1 MRGPWA
7 RSVLAAVAG
16 DIRPDAH
23 VDAIDVEVGRV
34 TAQVEGCEVTLTV
47 GRVPPR
53 IWAAMAAYARGRGA
67 LEDAVEGRMQSSHLE
82 HLLAEDW
89 GEPLVPRPRAI
100 GRTCTCDE
108 RGDCEHVAAAGLAF
122 ADAIDGDPGLLLRWR
137 GCGVDLQPSGDPWTG
152 SALPEPA
159 EPRVM
164 PVGAVLKRLGPS
176 GISVGDEDLADVLLA
191 AYEAFAGDKASAAAS
206 SG

>member
-1 MRGPWA
+1 VRGPWA

-16 DIRPDAH
+16 DVRADAD
-23 VDAIDVEVGRV
+23 VDELEVEVGRV
-34 TAQVEGCEVTLTV
+34 AARVEGCDVTLTV

-53 IWAAMAAYARGRGA
+53 IWAAMVSYARGRGA

-82 HLLAEDW
+82 HLLEEDW

-100 GRTCTCDE
+100 GRTCTCDDDGE
-108 RGDCEHVAAAGLAF
+108 CGHVAAVGLAF

-137 GCGVDLQPSGDPWTG
+137 GCGVEALPSGDPWAG
-152 SALPEPA
+152 GELPEPA
-159 EPRVM
+159 PTRTM

-176 GISVGDEDLADVLLA
+176 GIAVGDEDLADVLLE
-191 AYEAFAGDKASAAAS
+191 AYEAFAGGPS
-206 SG
+206 S

>member
-1 MRGPWA
+1 VRGPWA

-16 DIRPDAH
+16 DVRADAG
-23 VDAIDVEVGRV
+23 VDELDVEVGRV
-34 TAQVEGCEVTLTV
+34 TGRVEGCEVTLTV

-53 IWAAMAAYARGRGA
+53 IWAAMVSYARGRGA

-82 HLLAEDW
+82 HLLEEDW

-100 GRTCTCDE
+100 GRTCTCDDDGE
-108 RGDCEHVAAAGLAF
+108 CGHVAAVGLAF

-137 GCGVDLQPSGDPWTG
+137 GCGVEALPSGDPWAG
-152 SALPEPA
+152 GELPEPA
-159 EPRVM
+159 PPRTM

-176 GISVGDEDLADVLLA
+176 GIAVGDEDLADVLLE
-191 AYEAFAGDKASAAAS
+191 AYEAFARGS
-206 SG
+206 SS

>member
-7 RSVLAAVAG
+7 RSVLTAIAG

-23 VDAIDVEVGRV
+23 VVELEIAVGRA
-34 TAQVEGCEVTLTV
+34 TALVEGCEVTLTV

-53 IWAAMAAYARGRGA
+53 IWAAMVSYARGRGA

-82 HLLAEDW
+82 HLLEEDW

-100 GRTCTCDE
+100 GRSCTCDE
-108 RGDCEHVAAAGLAF
+108 HGECGHVAAVALAF
-122 ADAIDGDPGLLLRWR
+122 ADAIDGEPGLLLRWR
-137 GCGVDLQPSGDPWTG
+137 GCGADEVPSGDPWTG
-152 SALPEPA
+152 GELPEPA
-159 EPRVM
+159 EPRTM

-176 GISVGDEDLADVLLA
+176 GIAVGDEDLADVLLA
-191 AYEAFAGDKASAAAS
+191 AYEAFASSAAW

>member
-1 MRGPWA
+1 VRGPWA
-7 RSVLAAVAG
+7 RSVLTAVAG
-16 DIRPDAH
+16 DHRPDAH
-23 VDAIDVEVGRV
+23 VDELVVEVGRV
-34 TAQVEGCEVTLTV
+34 TAQVEGCEVALTV

-53 IWAAMAAYARGRGA
+53 IWSAMAAYARGRGA

-82 HLLAEDW
+82 HLLEEDW

-108 RGDCEHVAAAGLAF
+108 DGECGHVAAAGLAF

-137 GCGVDLQPSGDPWTG
+137 GCGVDELPSGDPWAG
-152 SALPEPA
+152 GALPAPA
-159 EPRVM
+159 EPRTM

-176 GISVGDEDLADVLLA
+176 GIAVGDEDLADVLLA
-191 AYEAFAGDKASAAAS
+191 AYEAFAAGT
-206 SG
+206 